1 MKYKVE
7 IILNC
12 PSYWLVDNVVRF
24 IGKFV
29 TKEELGSIRVSE
41 VEPKVYPTTNEV
53 SFTVVNHT
61 PGVITKGEGEIKLE
75 GL

>member
-7 IILNC
+7 ITLNC

-29 TKEELGSIRVSE
+29 TKEELGSIRV
-41 VEPKVYPTTNEV
+41 VEIAEDA
-53 SFTVVNHT
+53 
-61 PGVITKGEGEIKLE
+61 IKLE
-75 GL
+75 GF